1 MNTKITTFIQ
11 VLKSINIF
19 YCYKF
24 VKLHYKTNPSKCI
37 CTNIGKIRNFQQFM
51 HIILNAPFES
61 DYLGKE
67 SGGNDILTY
76 GEKRA
81 QGERG

>member
-1 MNTKITTFIQ
+1 MKITTFIQ

-37 CTNIGKIRNFQQFM
+37 CTNIEKINFQHCM
-51 HIILNAPFES
+51 HIIWNAPFES
-61 DYLGKE
+61 DNLGKG
-67 SGGNDILTY
+67 SRGNDILTY
-76 GEKRA
+76 GEKCA
-81 QGERG
+81 QG